1 MPSCSILRPLS
12 LSLCRQTLLE
22 PFDDLVVFALGL
34 DRGAALLS
42 VGVRGRRSCQRIP
55 ALLGEVER
63 GEPVFAAKQE
73 RARAVAASV
82 ARIIECFVRA
92 SINRAGGGARV
103 QVGLRG
109 RSRTHSVAD
118 VMALVLP
125 DFWAHNSSA
134 STRSLS
140 LVGLIEPQHAMCSG
154 VHSFRV
160 LLGCIKSASP
170 ALIRFR
176 TAPVS
181 PIRICEQ
188 PCGERSKRS
197 ALQASRM

>member
-1 MPSCSILRPLS
+1 M
-12 LSLCRQTLLE
+12 
-22 PFDDLVVFALGL
+22 
-34 DRGAALLS
+34 
-42 VGVRGRRSCQRIP
+42 
-55 ALLGEVER
+55 
-63 GEPVFAAKQE
+63 
-73 RARAVAASV
+73 AASV